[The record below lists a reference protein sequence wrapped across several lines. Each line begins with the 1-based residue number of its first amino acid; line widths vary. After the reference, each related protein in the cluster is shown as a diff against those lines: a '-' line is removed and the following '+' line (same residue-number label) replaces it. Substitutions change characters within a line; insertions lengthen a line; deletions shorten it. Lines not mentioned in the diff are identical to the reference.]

1 MPTLMSTTVI
11 GILRGLGSIKLID
24 SIKKKPILYTRINSI
39 LDLVQFWDIRIST
52 IILIRLSEKK
62 DTYEPFRVIYR

>member
-1 MPTLMSTTVI
+1 MPTLMSTTII